1 MPDQKPPVPPSA
13 KQSKNGIVQ
22 ADAES
27 RSKKEATSAK
37 LPKKPRG
44 KKSSKSAEL
53 VATERQVTKSMEKT
67 LMDPKMTME
76 VPEGVREMAERTVGQ
91 AEKAFDAFLSAAH
104 QSVAMIPNPTT
115 EMSKKTLA
123 LTEKNM
129 KAAFECAR
137 KLLHAKDIQEV
148 MQIQS
153 EFFKRQF
160 AAAGEQMKQ
169 MGTDTAS
176 AAKSAASDFNKS

>member
-1 MPDQKPPVPPSA
+1 MPDKKPPAPPPA
-13 KQSKNGIVQ
+13 KQSKKGIVQ
-22 ADAES
+22 ADEGS
-27 RSKKEATSAK
+27 RSTKKAASNKAT
-37 LPKKPRG
+37 KKQRQTRE
-44 KKSSKSAEL
+44 SSKTPEL

-67 LMDPKMTME
+67 PMDPKMTME
-76 VPEGVREMAERTVGQ
+76 VPEAVREMAQRTVGQ

-104 QSVAMIPNPTT
+104 QSVAMIPSPTT

-123 LTEKNM
+123 LTEQNM

-137 KLLHAKDIQEV
+137 KLLKAKDIQEV

-169 MGTDTAS
+169 MGTDAVS
-176 AAKSAASDFNKS
+176 AAKDSITGKS